1 VDKITRT
8 LTDATGVKAKREYA
22 VYTQEEADSA
32 GIGYVHYKKATT
44 AGEWVLS
51 DDGYVA
57 QIIRVNGP
65 YSFRGRPK
73 YEFIL
78 PYCRVWST
86 GSKRQLNYE
95 EFREAGVYSWHS
107 PKRSYEYSLAGKRFK
122 EALKQYAFLYVT
134 QKGVLSQ
141 EQLSEIGNL
150 YRPDQKIP
158 EATFLRAVRTKTGKA
173 MLRSELTGLMAE
185 HGITPAHV
193 ITQHQ
198 KIIEDALASGQL
210 GVAEKANKQFIEML
224 DLTPDKVTVTEKLEG
239 GIRFDHL
246 IAAREETKQLDQ

>member
-1 VDKITRT
+1 MDKITRT
-8 LTDATGVKAKREYA
+8 LKDSTGVRAKREYC
-22 VYTQEEADSA
+22 VYTKEEADAA
-32 GIGYVHYKKATT
+32 GIEYVHYKKAKE
-44 AGEWVLS
+44 AGEWVIS

-57 QIIRVNGP
+57 QIIRANGP
-65 YSFRGRPK
+65 YSFRGRDK
-73 YEFIL
+73 YEFVL

-86 GSKRQLNYE
+86 GSSRQLKYE
-95 EFREAGVYSWHS
+95 DFRDAGVYSWHS

-122 EALKQYAFLYVT
+122 EALKKYAFLYVT
-134 QKGVLSQ
+134 QKGVLSE
-141 EQLSEIGNL
+141 EQLKEIGNI

-173 MLRSELTGLMAE
+173 MLKSELTGLMAE

-198 KIIEDALASGQL
+198 QIIQDAIDSGQL

-224 DLTPDKVTVTEKLEG
+224 DLVPDKVTVTEKLEG

-246 IAAREETKQLDQ
+246 IAAKEETKLIHQ

>member
-1 VDKITRT
+1 MGRT
-8 LTDATGVKAKREYA
+8 PLGVGPSTSLSCRIAASGVQEARGNLTMKNFAKLAYIL
-22 VYTQEEADSA
+22 
-32 GIGYVHYKKATT
+32 GT
-44 AGEWVLS
+44 ALSVLT
-51 DDGYVA
+51 
-57 QIIRVNGP
+57 
-65 YSFRGRPK
+65 
-73 YEFIL
+73 
-78 PYCRVWST
+78 ST
-86 GSKRQLNYE
+86 L
-95 EFREAGVYSWHS
+95 W
-107 PKRSYEYSLAGKRFK
+107 LAS
-122 EALKQYAFLYVT
+122 
-134 QKGVLSQ
+134 VLSQ

-158 EATFLRAVRTKTGKA
+158 EATFLRAVRTKTGKV